1 MYERCKKLLDSI
13 KKDVSK
19 PVDTLQHEGAF
30 TPTAESPRPTYSVPP
45 APKRQAAATTSASP
59 TVVVSVNICKIFV
72 FNFAWS
78 TFTRS

>member
-30 TPTAESPRPTYSVPP
+30 TPTAESPRPTYSVRD
-45 APKRQAAATTSASP
+45 KQLLLLQHLQLL
-59 TVVVSVNICKIFV
+59 
-72 FNFAWS
+72 W
-78 TFTRS
+78 